1 MVLRNHATAKH
12 LNTILP
18 KMALWM
24 KQGCPLL
31 LLLFNTVLRVPARA
45 IRHTQNSYRH
55 PNCNGRSKLPLFAD
69 DTTLYI
75 RNPKDS
81 TKKLL
86 ELWNKFSQTAE
97 YKINIQK
104 SVVFLY
110 NNNKL
115 SGRERN
121 NKCWQGCGEK
131 GTTMH
136 CLWELKLVQPLWEPA
151 WRFLKKLKI
160 ELP

>member
-1 MVLRNHATAKH
+1 MVLRNHAKH

-18 KMALWM
+18 NMALWM

-31 LLLFNTVLRVPARA
+31 LLLFNTVLKVPARA
-45 IRHTQNSYRH
+45 IRHTQKSWKR
-55 PNCNGRSKLPLFAD
+55 PNWNGRSKLPLFAD

-75 RNPKDS
+75 RNPKDA

-86 ELWNKFSQTAE
+86 ELWNKFSKIAE

-104 SVVFLY
+104 AVVFLY

-115 SGRERN
+115 SERERN
-121 NKCWQGCGEK
+121 NKCWQGCEEK
-131 GTTMH
+131 EQLCTVCGNLNWYGH
-136 CLWELKLVQPLWEPA
+136 CGKQYGDSS
-151 WRFLKKLKI
+151 KN
-160 ELP
+160 